1 MTISDRDTKLIDE
14 FIDSLWLEDGLSKN
28 TLSSYRSDLKQLSLW
43 KLRNKNAQLSIADL
57 DHSNLLDFLADR
69 VTILIKAS
77 SANRE
82 LSTIKRFY
90 QFLLRQQKIKID
102 PSQNIDRPKLPRLLP
117 VSLSES
123 EIEALLRAPDISK
136 TQGFRDRAML
146 ELLYATGLRVSELVT
161 LELIQIR
168 LDMGVV
174 KTLGKGNKERLVPF
188 GEEAHYWVN
197 RYITEVR
204 NSLLVGKNKV
214 TDKAFITNRGDAMT
228 RQAFWYLIKRYAQ
241 QAGITKSLSPHQLR
255 HAFATHLLNH
265 GADLRVVQLLL
276 GHADISTTQIYTHI
290 AHERL
295 KQLHARH
302 HPRGSHNQTI

>member
-1 MTISDRDTKLIDE
+1 M
-14 FIDSLWLEDGLSKN
+14 
-28 TLSSYRSDLKQLSLW
+28 
-43 KLRNKNAQLSIADL
+43 
-57 DHSNLLDFLADR
+57 
-69 VTILIKAS
+69 
-77 SANRE
+77 
-82 LSTIKRFY
+82 
-90 QFLLRQQKIKID
+90 LRQQKIKFD
-102 PSQNIDRPKLPRLLP
+102 PSLNIDRPKLPRLLP

-123 EIEALLRAPDISK
+123 EIEALLSAPDISRS
-136 TQGFRDRAML
+136 QGFRDRAML

-161 LELIQIR
+161 LQLMQIR
-168 LDMGVV
+168 VDMGVV
-174 KTLGKGNKERLVPF
+174 KTLGKGNKERLIPF

-204 NSLLVGKNKV
+204 NSLLAGKDKI
-214 TDKAFITNRGDAMT
+214 TDKVFITNRGDAMT

-241 QAGITKSLSPHQLR
+241 QAGINKSLSPHQLR

-302 HPRGSHNQTI
+302 HPRGSMNITT

>member
-1 MTISDRDTKLIDE
+1 MIPSDRDIKLIDE
-14 FIDSLWLEDGLSKN
+14 FVDSLWLEDGLSRN

-43 KLRNKNAQLSIADL
+43 KLKNKNAQLSIAAL
-57 DHSNLLDFLADR
+57 DHSDLLDFLADR

-102 PSQNIDRPKLPRLLP
+102 PSLNIDRPKLPRLLP

-123 EIEALLRAPDISK
+123 EIEALLSAPDISRS
-136 TQGFRDRAML
+136 QGFRDRAML

-161 LELIQIR
+161 LQLMQIR
-168 LDMGVV
+168 VDMGVV
-174 KTLGKGNKERLVPF
+174 KTLGKGNKERLIPF
-188 GEEAHYWVN
+188 GEEAHYWVS
-197 RYITEVR
+197 RYINEVR
-204 NSLLVGKNKV
+204 NSLLAGKDKI
-214 TDKAFITNRGDAMT
+214 TDKVFITNRGDAMT
-228 RQAFWYLIKRYAQ
+228 RQTFWYLIKRYAQ
-241 QAGITKSLSPHQLR
+241 QAGINKSLSPHQLR

-302 HPRGSHNQTI
+302 HPRGSISK

>member
-1 MTISDRDTKLIDE
+1 MSISDRDTNLIDE
-14 FIDSLWLEDGLSKN
+14 FIDSLWLEDGLSNN

-43 KLRNKNAQLSIADL
+43 RLRKKNEKLSIAAL
-57 DHSNLLDFLADR
+57 DHSDLLCFLADR
-69 VTILIKAS
+69 VAILIKAS

-90 QFLLRQQKIKID
+90 QFLLRQQKIKVD

-123 EIEALLRAPDISK
+123 EVEMLLNAPDCTKLLGI
-136 TQGFRDRAML
+136 RDRTML
-146 ELLYATGLRVSELVT
+146 ELLYATGLRVSELV
-161 LELIQIR
+161 ELKLMQIMV
-168 LDMGVV
+168 DMGIV
-174 KTLGKGNKERLVPF
+174 KVLGKGNKERLVPF
-188 GEEAHYWVN
+188 GEEALYWIN
-197 RYITEVR
+197 RYISEVR
-204 NSLLVGKNKV
+204 SDLLVGKNNV
-214 TDKAFITNRGDAMT
+214 TDKVFVTNRGGSMT

-241 QAGITKSLSPHQLR
+241 RAGITKPLSPHQLR

-290 AHERL
+290 ARERL
-295 KQLHARH
+295 KQLHIRH
-302 HPRGSHNQTI
+302 HPRGSI

>member
-1 MTISDRDTKLIDE
+1 MSISDRDTNLIDE
-14 FIDSLWLEDGLSKN
+14 FIDSLWLEDGLSSN

-43 KLRNKNAQLSIADL
+43 RLRKKNEKLSIAEL
-57 DHSNLLDFLADR
+57 DHSDLLCFLADR
-69 VTILIKAS
+69 VAILIKAS

-90 QFLLRQQKIKID
+90 QFLLRQQKIKVD

-123 EIEALLRAPDISK
+123 EVEMLLNAPDCTKLLGI
-136 TQGFRDRAML
+136 RDRTML
-146 ELLYATGLRVSELVT
+146 ELLYATGLRVSELV
-161 LELIQIR
+161 ELKLMQIMV
-168 LDMGVV
+168 DMGIV
-174 KTLGKGNKERLVPF
+174 KVLGKGNKERLVPF
-188 GEEAHYWVN
+188 GEEALYWIN
-197 RYITEVR
+197 LYISEVR
-204 NSLLVGKNKV
+204 NDLLARRNNV
-214 TDKAFITNRGDAMT
+214 TDKVFVTNRGGSMT

-241 QAGITKSLSPHQLR
+241 RAGITKPLSPHQLR

-290 AHERL
+290 ARERL
-295 KQLHARH
+295 KQLHIRH
-302 HPRGSHNQTI
+302 HPRGSI

>member
-1 MTISDRDTKLIDE
+1 MIPSDRDIKLIDE
-14 FIDSLWLEDGLSKN
+14 FIDSLWLEDGLSRN

-43 KLRNKNAQLSIADL
+43 KLKNKNAQLSIAAL
-57 DHSNLLDFLADR
+57 DHSDLLDFLADR

-102 PSQNIDRPKLPRLLP
+102 PSLNIDRPKLPRLLP

-123 EIEALLRAPDISK
+123 EIEALLSAPDISRS
-136 TQGFRDRAML
+136 QGFRDRAML

-161 LELIQIR
+161 LQLMQIR
-168 LDMGVV
+168 VDMGVV
-174 KTLGKGNKERLVPF
+174 KTLGKGNKERLIPF

-204 NSLLVGKNKV
+204 NSLLAGKDKI
-214 TDKAFITNRGDAMT
+214 TDKVFITNRGDAMT

-241 QAGITKSLSPHQLR
+241 QAGINKTLSPHQLR

-302 HPRGSHNQTI
+302 HPRGSISK